1 MVFLIVIGLRDILV
15 ILLMLGYY
23 MLYTRVLLEFTI
35 KKIVMIPRNVIKPNK
50 HWNVTFLEYEGDV
63 INEPNIIIQHSLNVI
78 LWFKDYKNVTLW
90 YNLRSSEP
98 NY

>member
-1 MVFLIVIGLRDILV
+1 
-15 ILLMLGYY
+15 
-23 MLYTRVLLEFTI
+23 
-35 KKIVMIPRNVIKPNK
+35 MIPRNVIKPNK

-63 INEPNIIIQHSLNVI
+63 INEPNIIIQHSFDVI